1 MPEFHYT
8 KIDGSSPIPIVK
20 AYLQNPINHLLSTT
34 SDFAILDTGSDITIV
49 SYEIVAKLQL
59 RLIDSQKSIPFRG
72 LGKEAEGIP
81 FRLELS
87 FDNQSYIRSRAIA
100 VPNAI
105 LNGEVIIGRNILNR
119 YLITF
124 NGPKLVFKIE

>member
-8 KIDGSSPIPIVK
+8 KIDGSSPIPIVR
-20 AYLQNPINHLLSTT
+20 AYLHNPINHLLSTT
-34 SDFAILDTGSDITIV
+34 SDFAILDTGSDLTIV
-49 SYEIVAKLQL
+49 SYGIVAKLQL
-59 RLIDSQKSIPFRG
+59 RLIDSQKVIPFRG
-72 LGKEAEGIP
+72 LGREAEGIP

-87 FDNQSYIRSRAIA
+87 FDNQNYIRSRVIA
-100 VPNAI
+100 VPDAI

-124 NGPKLVFKIE
+124 NGPKLLFKIE